1 MAKDREHKLFIGT
14 FTRDTASEGIY
25 TARFDSVS
33 GALSLTGSAYAADN
47 PTYLAVAPS
56 RRYLYAVNEVND
68 VAGEASGAITAFAI
82 DPSDGALRIL
92 NRKSTGGPGPC
103 YVSLDATGRFV
114 LATNFFDPAR
124 NGGSICVL
132 PTEPDGQL
140 EDVSDFHLLEGS
152 GRIPMEQEKPRVH
165 SIISDPSNRFVLGA
179 NVGTD
184 RIQVYRLQPEH
195 GKIEPDDPLWARLP
209 TGSGPRHMCFSAD
222 GRWLFAV
229 NEQDSTATLC
239 SWDQASGKLTP
250 VQHIST
256 LPEGFA
262 DTNHCADIH
271 VAPSGRY
278 LYCSNRGHDS
288 IAIFSFDPVRG
299 ELQAKGHEHTGGKAP
314 RGFTLDP
321 TGKFLLAGNHF
332 SDCINVFALDP
343 SSGLPVYTGHNVQV
357 PAPVCLKFF

>member
-1 MAKDREHKLFIGT
+1 MAKDSEHILFIGT

-25 TARFDSVS
+25 TARFDTVS
-33 GALSLTGSAYAADN
+33 GELSLTGALYAADN
-47 PTYLAVAPS
+47 PTYLALAPS
-56 RRYLYAVNEVND
+56 RGILYAVNEVND
-68 VAGEASGAITAFAI
+68 VAGKASGAITAFAI
-82 DPSDGALRIL
+82 DPGDGALRTL
-92 NRKSTGGPGPC
+92 NQKPTGGPGPC
-103 YVSLDATGRFV
+103 YLSLDATGRFV

-124 NGGSICVL
+124 SGGSICVL
-132 PTEPDGQL
+132 PTAPDGQL
-140 EDVSDFHLLEGS
+140 EEVSDFHLLEGT

-184 RIQVYRLQPEH
+184 RIHVYRLQPEH
-195 GKIEPDDPLWARLP
+195 GKLERHDPWAQLA
-209 TGSGPRHMCFSAD
+209 TGSGPRHTCFSPD

-229 NEQDSTATLC
+229 NEQDSSATLC
-239 SWDQASGKLTP
+239 SWDQAAGKLTP

-256 LPEGFA
+256 LPEGF
-262 DTNHCADIH
+262 DETNHCADIH

-288 IAIFSFDPVRG
+288 IAIFSFDPIKG
-299 ELQAKGHEHTGGKAP
+299 ELQAKGHVHTGGKAP

-321 TGKFLLAGNHF
+321 TGRFLLAGNHF

-343 SSGLPVYTGHNVQV
+343 DSGLPVYTGCSVQV
-357 PAPVCLKFF
+357 PAPVCLKFL